1 MAEIE
6 RIGQRRR
13 WRREGASS
21 LTLVLLVVL
30 ASASAIPFSPSSM
43 VQSDMFA
50 QLQRGIDDFNLNRK
64 PPEKKQVCVNGYR
77 TNIEAIFKQLLAQKE
92 SDFVG

>member
-6 RIGQRRR
+6 GIGRRR
-13 WRREGASS
+13 WRREEASS

-77 TNIEAIFKQLLAQKE
+77 IYAIFKQLLAQKE

>member
-30 ASASAIPFSPSSM
+30 ASASASAIPFSPSSM

-77 TNIEAIFKQLLAQKE
+77 I
-92 SDFVG
+92 